1 MLLISARKQP
11 FGGKDGTATKSAQ
24 RTFAAR
30 HIKVCNADK
39 AVIHNWILNDCFQFP
54 SIEADYSAAIA
65 SSVSPNPRG
74 TAKSGRLAARFCNA
88 RPITTRLISVVPST
102 IRSI

>member
-1 MLLISARKQP
+1 MGSEPTLGQS
-11 FGGKDGTATKSAQ
+11 
-24 RTFAAR
+24 AAR
-30 HIKVCNADK
+30 RKVGLQKGALTAAVRDK
-39 AVIHNWILNDCFQFP
+39 AVIHNWIMNDCFQFP